1 MIEHDRETCD
11 YCQRAQQE
19 PDYPLFRAQCRG
31 CAVRSLAQSPIGSM
45 CKQGLDGFHAAP
57 YRKALG
63 AIFGDNWRQAN
74 QLVRAEYD
82 RIRAARALL

>member
-1 MIEHDRETCD
+1 MIEHDRDTCD
-11 YCQRAQQE
+11 YCQRAKVE
-19 PDYPLFRAQCRG
+19 ADYPLFRAQCRG
-31 CAVRSLAQSPIGSM
+31 CAVRALAQGPIGSM

-63 AIFGDNWRQAN
+63 LIFGDNWRAAN
-74 QLVRAEYD
+74 TLVLAEYE

>member
-57 YRKALG
+57 YQRALC
-63 AIFGDNWRQAN
+63 AIFGDNWRAAN
-74 QLVRAEYD
+74 KLVRAEYD